1 VKNIETL
8 SQDTKLIVVPKEVA
22 DTIKIIAGRIGV
34 PLPVYVTQALTQ
46 VIRADELDV
55 SIKETIDLFELTT
68 IQKDSGSIRIFRSD
82 FEKIITELPIRKKKA
97 LQKIWYNSG
106 NWYGNYL
113 KTKLDLDS
121 ILNYFEKDLF
131 ISWNLDDV
139 VFETKDV
146 ELVLKC
152 ISFDIS
158 KELMSLLI
166 QYISGFMEALSFSET
181 EKEILKGLV
190 YIRYIKKQ

>member
-1 VKNIETL
+1 VKSIETL
-8 SQDTKLIVVPKEVA
+8 SQDTKLIVVPKQIA

-34 PLPVYVTQALTQ
+34 PLPAYVTQALTQ
-46 VIRADELDV
+46 VIRADELGI

-68 IQKDSGSIRIFRSD
+68 IQKDSGSIRVFRSD
-82 FEKIITELPIRKKKA
+82 FDNIITDLPIRKKKA

-121 ILNYFEKDLF
+121 ILNYFEKDLL

-139 VFETKDV
+139 SIEMKDV

-152 ISFDIS
+152 TSFDIS
-158 KELMSLLI
+158 KELMSLLV
-166 QYISGFMEALSFSET
+166 QYVSGFMDALNFRET

-190 YIRYIKKQ
+190 YIRYIKTQ